1 MLSVIPVPRLTLVA
15 GHAPAQTAGV
25 GDRDL
30 VTAAAVGRGFFQ
42 QGEVGALKLLTPSPV
57 NLPFALERV
66 GDFARTVRRGESEV
80 RCADDGAVCRECR
93 GTYPSTGLMTT
104 RLVPRRTARPR
115 ERVCAGSNG
124 RPVAG
129 SDGRIEGQRA
139 SRAGCTAAHL

>member
-1 MLSVIPVPRLTLVA
+1 MTEDGNTEGTGLLL
-15 GHAPAQTAGV
+15 GLGC
-25 GDRDL
+25 
-30 VTAAAVGRGFFQ
+30 
-42 QGEVGALKLLTPSPV
+42 EKVGAVKLLTPSPV

-115 ERVCAGSNG
+115 ERV
-124 RPVAG
+124 
-129 SDGRIEGQRA
+129 
-139 SRAGCTAAHL
+139 